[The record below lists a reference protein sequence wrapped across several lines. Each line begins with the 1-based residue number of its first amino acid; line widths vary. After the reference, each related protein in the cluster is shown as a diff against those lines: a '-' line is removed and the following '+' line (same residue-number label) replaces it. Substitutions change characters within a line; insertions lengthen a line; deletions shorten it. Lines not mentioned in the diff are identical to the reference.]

1 MIPCNLPSL
10 HTPLHNMF
18 SLFKSSPSPAKE
30 IATSTAIKPGPA
42 DEFRKGVAALVPELA
57 LSFDALIF
65 GVQSPEYAL
74 MHARTHARAHARTHA
89 RTHGHAHPHTHART
103 HAHRTHA
110 RSPRARTRTHAPMHP
125 RIRPRTRPH
134 LQTTRPLAQ
143 THAHARPRA
152 RTHTSLRMLLR
163 FSASGLHPPLRRPP
177 AMRCAPHT
185 VCI

>member
-30 IATSTAIKPGPA
+30 ITTSTAIKPGPA

-89 RTHGHAHPHTHART
+89 RTDMPTHTRTHART
-103 HAHRTHA
+103 HT
-110 RSPRARTRTHAPMHP
+110 ARTQDHRV
-125 RIRPRTRPH
+125 
-134 LQTTRPLAQ
+134 
-143 THAHARPRA
+143 HAHAHTHLCTHGYARAHA
-152 RTHTSLRMLLR
+152 RTHKPHARARKQMHTRAHAPAHIPAYGSCCIRR
-163 FSASGLHPPLRRPP
+163 PRGFIPHCVGHPP
-177 AMRCAPHT
+177 
-185 VCI
+185 